1 MDKLKRALSGG
12 EERGDEEQGIV
23 TQIVDTSSL
32 SWSTRVKG
40 FAICFVLGFVFSLV
54 GSVFMAFP
62 GGLRMFGVFYTLGNL
77 TALCSTLFLMG
88 PANQIKKMFAP
99 TRAIATCVVLAF
111 LVLTLMAAFWWKNA
125 LLTIIFCI
133 IQFLA
138 MTWYSL
144 SYIPFARDAV
154 KKCFQSCIS

>member
-23 TQIVDTSSL
+23 TQIVDTSTL

-54 GSVFMAFP
+54 GSVAMAFP
-62 GGLRMFGVFYTLGNL
+62 GGLKMFGAFYTLGNI

-99 TRAIATCVVLAF
+99 TRAIATCVMLGF
-111 LVLTLMAAFWWKNA
+111 FVLTLLAAFWWKNA

-154 KKCFQSCIS
+154 KKCFQSCAS

>member
-1 MDKLKRALSGG
+1 MDKLKRALSG

-23 TQIVDTSSL
+23 TQIIDNSSL

-40 FAICFVLGFVFSLV
+40 FGICFVLGFVFSLV
-54 GSVFMAFP
+54 VRCNMHGLP
-62 GGLRMFGVFYTLGNL
+62 GRLKMFAVFYTFGNL

-88 PANQIKKMFAP
+88 PMNQVKKMFAP
-99 TRAIATCVVLAF
+99 TRAIATCIMLAF
-111 LVLTLMAAFWWKNA
+111 LVLTLMAAFWWKNPA
-125 LLTIIFCI
+125 LTIVFCV
-133 IQFLA
+133 IQFVA

-154 KKCFQSCIS
+154 KKCFQSCLN

>member
-1 MDKLKRALSGG
+1 MAVDRERGHVTRTFLELPAVVSRTI
-12 EERGDEEQGIV
+12 RGDEEQGIV
-23 TQIVDTSSL
+23 TQIVDTSTL

-40 FAICFVLGFVFSLV
+40 FAICFVLGFVFSL
-54 GSVFMAFP
+54 A
-62 GGLRMFGVFYTLGNL
+62 R
-77 TALCSTLFLMG
+77 TLFLMG
-88 PANQIKKMFAP
+88 PANQVKKMFAP
-99 TRAIATCVVLAF
+99 TRAIATCVMLAF

-133 IQFLA
+133 IQFVA